1 MGGKISSSDVLLPFR
16 FLDTERMQL
25 AGDTKLIYGLLG
37 EIAEQ
42 QKLTIDTKSRE
53 HGPLIGSKLF
63 QTYDG

>member
-25 AGDTKLIYGLLG
+25 GGRHQINLWLRG
-37 EIAEQ
+37 EIEEQ
-42 QKLTIDTKSRE
+42 QKLTIDTKNRE